1 MRASSFNYHDVFTR
15 KGMPGIKVPLPIILG
30 NDAAGDIVALGPE
43 ASGFAVGDRVLVDPI
58 ERVKAYLVKNQMA
71 DREYFEAIDEEATKV
86 GADLRKRCLELPDP
100 EATAIWENVYATEHA
115 PLAGERD
122 QFTSYLGSFEEVTR

>member
-1 MRASSFNYHDVFTR
+1 MAVTRRALDNARSGQGPTLIEAFTYR
-15 KGMPGIKVPLPIILG
+15 MGAHTTTDDPTRYRLQAEL
-30 NDAAGDIVALGPE
+30 E
-43 ASGFAVGDRVLVDPI
+43 AWKLKDPI

-71 DREYFEAIDEEATKV
+71 DKEYFEAIDEEAKRV
-86 GADLRKRCLELPDP
+86 GTDLRKRCLELPDP